1 MDEIPVITAYTK
13 DGNDITEFDPTE
25 DLEVFSPVV
34 EMLPG
39 WNADISEC
47 RKYDELPENAKAY
60 VERLE
65 ELIGHKIHLIS
76 VGAERNQFIIK
87 ENWL

>member
-1 MDEIPVITAYTK
+1 
-13 DGNDITEFDPTE
+13 
-25 DLEVFSPVV
+25 
-34 EMLPG
+34 MLPG

>member
-1 MDEIPVITAYTK
+1 MKKYRGRSCAAILDTSNIREIHYAM
-13 DGNDITEFDPTE
+13 N
-25 DLEVFSPVV
+25 
-34 EMLPG
+34 
-39 WNADISEC
+39 
-47 RKYDELPENAKAY
+47 ENAKAY

-65 ELIGHKIHLIS
+65 ELIGCKIHLIS